1 MICSCHGV
9 DAILIVG
16 GDGYCRHSS
25 KAGNN
30 ILSWHLNQRNLK
42 FEIYYQIC
50 EFVVNLISDM
60 IANNLNSSI
69 AIHPGEMIKDEI
81 EYRGI
86 PQKALA
92 AEIGL
97 PASVLNE
104 VLNGKRAVTTEY
116 ALLLEAALG
125 IEADLWLRL
134 QTEYN
139 KQVAKSNP
147 SFMARLEKIRQVAA
161 FL

>member
-1 MICSCHGV
+1 MKDMEVKVEGV
-9 DAILIVG
+9 AP
-16 GDGYCRHSS
+16 H
-25 KAGNN
+25 
-30 ILSWHLNQRNLK
+30 
-42 FEIYYQIC
+42 
-50 EFVVNLISDM
+50 M
-60 IANNLNSSI
+60 IANNLTPIS

-81 EYRGI
+81 EFRGI
-86 PQKALA
+86 SQKALA

-125 IEADLWLRL
+125 IEADLWLKL
-134 QTEYN
+134 QSDYN
-139 KQVAKSNP
+139 KQIAKSDS
-147 SFMARLEKIRQVAA
+147 SFVARLERIRQVAA

>member
-1 MICSCHGV
+1 MEIKVEGV
-9 DAILIVG
+9 P
-16 GDGYCRHSS
+16 
-25 KAGNN
+25 
-30 ILSWHLNQRNLK
+30 
-42 FEIYYQIC
+42 
-50 EFVVNLISDM
+50 SDM
-60 IANNLNSSI
+60 IANNLNPSV

-86 PQKALA
+86 SQRALA
-92 AEIGL
+92 AEIGI

-125 IEADLWLRL
+125 IEADLWLKL
-134 QTEYN
+134 QSDYN
-139 KQVAKSNP
+139 KQVSKSNP
-147 SFMARLEKIRQVAA
+147 TFMARLERIRKVAA

>member
-1 MICSCHGV
+1 MKDMEVKVEGV
-9 DAILIVG
+9 AP
-16 GDGYCRHSS
+16 H
-25 KAGNN
+25 
-30 ILSWHLNQRNLK
+30 
-42 FEIYYQIC
+42 
-50 EFVVNLISDM
+50 M
-60 IANNLNSSI
+60 IANNLTPVS

-81 EYRGI
+81 ELRGI
-86 PQKALA
+86 SQKALA

-125 IEADLWLRL
+125 IEADLWLKL
-134 QTEYN
+134 QSDYN
-139 KQVAKSNP
+139 KQIAKSDS
-147 SFMARLEKIRQVAA
+147 SFVARLERIRQVAA

>member
-1 MICSCHGV
+1 MKGMEVKVEGV
-9 DAILIVG
+9 AP
-16 GDGYCRHSS
+16 H
-25 KAGNN
+25 
-30 ILSWHLNQRNLK
+30 
-42 FEIYYQIC
+42 
-50 EFVVNLISDM
+50 M
-60 IANNLNSSI
+60 IANNLTPVS

-81 EYRGI
+81 EFRGI
-86 PQKALA
+86 SQKALA

-125 IEADLWLRL
+125 IEADLWLKL
-134 QTEYN
+134 QSDYN
-139 KQVAKSNP
+139 KQIAKSD
-147 SFMARLEKIRQVAA
+147 SLFVARLERIRQVAA

>member
-1 MICSCHGV
+1 MEVKVEGV
-9 DAILIVG
+9 
-16 GDGYCRHSS
+16 SP
-25 KAGNN
+25 
-30 ILSWHLNQRNLK
+30 
-42 FEIYYQIC
+42 E
-50 EFVVNLISDM
+50 M
-60 IANNLNSSI
+60 IANNLNPSNP
-69 AIHPGEMIKDEI
+69 IHPGEMIKDEI

-86 PQKALA
+86 SQKALA
-92 AEIGL
+92 AEIGI

-134 QTEYN
+134 QSEYN
-139 KQVAKSNP
+139 KQVVKSDP
-147 SFMARLEKIRQVAA
+147 DFIARLAKIRRIAA

>member
-1 MICSCHGV
+1 MLLNCLTIMIKNNMEVKV
-9 DAILIVG
+9 DG
-16 GDGYCRHSS
+16 
-25 KAGNN
+25 
-30 ILSWHLNQRNLK
+30 
-42 FEIYYQIC
+42 
-50 EFVVNLISDM
+50 ISPDM
-60 IANNLNSSI
+60 IANNLYPSN

-81 EYRGI
+81 ECRGI
-86 PQKALA
+86 SQKALA

-125 IEADLWLRL
+125 IEADLWLKL
-134 QTEYN
+134 QSDYN
-139 KQVAKSNP
+139 KQVARADK

>member
-1 MICSCHGV
+1 M
-9 DAILIVG
+9 
-16 GDGYCRHSS
+16 
-25 KAGNN
+25 
-30 ILSWHLNQRNLK
+30 
-42 FEIYYQIC
+42 EIRLEGIA
-50 EFVVNLISDM
+50 SDM
-60 IANNLNSSI
+60 IANNLNPSN

-86 PQKALA
+86 SQKALA

-134 QTEYN
+134 QADYN
-139 KQVAKSNP
+139 KQIAKSDPN
-147 SFMARLEKIRQVAA
+147 FLARLAKIRQVAA